1 MSISDWFDRRR
12 LVRKGRACDKTRLKS
27 SDDTLQG
34 RLESSTVA
42 RWLIPIAFLALLY
55 LGVAWGHPPQRR
67 EHLTLAFIVFMSGLM
82 LLELDCPE
90 IWRSNSKLV
99 LVLGATWFNLALIK
113 GIFLDWPPHSEAAM
127 SQLYFLCP
135 YTFAPFL
142 VTLLLGT
149 RAGLFSVLEVSI
161 LASILIPSFQFPGV
175 VPVVDHNF
183 TFLLVSLLSGFTAVY
198 FTRNVRNRAG
208 LVRAGLAVG
217 ALNLL
222 CAVALGLVAGRD
234 GWMVLAWQ
242 ALFGIGVG
250 FFTALF
256 VSAILPLVESAFQIT
271 TTISWLELA
280 DLNHPLLQQMTM
292 EAPGTYHHS
301 LLVAN
306 LAEAGAKAIGLDPTA
321 CRVMAYFHDVGKTVK
336 PEYFTENI
344 PPGANPHENLSPSMS
359 SLIIIAHVK
368 EGVDL
373 AIKHRLKRRVVEA
386 IQQHHGDSVVSYF
399 HQRALQ
405 QQQDAR
411 AGGKIMNMRE
421 EDVPEVSED
430 SFRYPGPRPQSK
442 EVALL
447 MIADA
452 VEASSRSLEKPT
464 PQRIEDM
471 VNEIVEHKVS
481 DHQLDESHL
490 TLNEL
495 RAAAEAMSATV
506 KNMMHSRIAYAK
518 KDKTSASKHI
528 QPANRNIP
536 PGTASSVAA

>member
-1 MSISDWFDRRR
+1 MFTDWLERRR
-12 LVRKGRACDKTRLKS
+12 LVRKGRACDKTRLVPS
-27 SDDTLQG
+27 ENTLQG
-34 RLESSTVA
+34 HLESSRVA
-42 RWLIPIAFLALLY
+42 RWLIPLGFLFLLY
-55 LGVAWGHPPQRR
+55 FGVAWNHPTEFR
-67 EHLTLAFIVFMSGLM
+67 EKEILAFIVFASGLM

-90 IWRSNSKLV
+90 IWRSNSKLI
-99 LVLGATWFNLALIK
+99 LVLGASWFNVALIK
-113 GIFLDWPPHSEAAM
+113 GIFVDWPPHTETAM

-149 RAGLFSVLEVSI
+149 RAGLVAVLQVSI
-161 LASILIPSFQFPGV
+161 LSSLLIPTFTFSGSTPSI
-175 VPVVDHNF
+175 DRNF

-198 FTRNVRNRAG
+198 FTRNVRNRAD
-208 LVRAGLAVG
+208 LIRAGLAVG
-217 ALNLL
+217 CLNLL
-222 CAVALGLVAGRD
+222 CAVAFGLVAGRD
-234 GWMVLAWQ
+234 WMALGWQ
-242 ALFGIGVG
+242 ALFGIGIG

-306 LAEAGAKAIGLDPTA
+306 IAEAGAKAIGLDPTA
-321 CRVMAYFHDVGKTVK
+321 CRVMAYFHDIGKIIK

-368 EGVDL
+368 EGMDL
-373 AIKHRLKRRVVEA
+373 ALKYGLKRRVIDA

-405 QQQDAR
+405 QQEDAR

-421 EDVPEVSED
+421 EDVPDVSED

-447 MIADA
+447 SLADA

-471 VNEIVEHKVS
+471 INEIVEHKIS
-481 DHQLDESHL
+481 DHQFDESHL
-490 TLNEL
+490 TMNEI
-495 RAAAEAMSATV
+495 RAAAEAMSVTV
-506 KNMMHSRIAYAK
+506 KNMMHTRISYAK
-518 KDKTSASKHI
+518 KEKTSASKDI
-528 QPANRNIP
+528 QPAKRSSLQGP
-536 PGTASSVAA
+536 STTAAA

>member
-175 VPVVDHNF
+175 VPVIDHNF

>member
-1 MSISDWFDRRR
+1 MISDWLERRR

-27 SDDTLQG
+27 SNDTLQG

-42 RWLIPIAFLALLY
+42 RWIIPIAFLALLY
-55 LGVAWGHPPQRR
+55 LGVAWGYPPHRR
-67 EHLTLAFIVFMSGLM
+67 EHDTLAFIVFMSGLM

-90 IWRSNSKLV
+90 IWRSNSKLI
-99 LVLGATWFNLALIK
+99 LVLGASWFNLALIK
-113 GIFLDWPPHSEAAM
+113 GIFLDWPPHTEAAM
-127 SQLYFLCP
+127 SQMYFLCP

-149 RAGLFSVLEVSI
+149 RAGLFAVLQVSI
-161 LASILIPSFQFPGV
+161 LASILIPTPDFHTPI
-175 VPVVDHNF
+175 PTIDHNF

-198 FTRNVRNRAG
+198 FTRNVRNRAD
-208 LVRAGLAVG
+208 LIRAGLAVG

-222 CAVALGLVAGRD
+222 CAVALGVVAGSN
-234 GWMVLAWQ
+234 WMELGWQ

-321 CRVMAYFHDVGKTVK
+321 CRVMAYFHDVGKIIK

-373 AIKHRLKRRVVEA
+373 AIKYRLKRRVVEA

-405 QQQDAR
+405 QQEDAR

-421 EDVPEVSED
+421 EDVPVVSED

-447 MIADA
+447 SLADA

-471 VNEIVEHKVS
+471 VNEIVEHKVA
-481 DHQLDESHL
+481 DHQFDECHL

-495 RAAAEAMSATV
+495 RAAAEAMAATV

-528 QPANRNIP
+528 QPSSRGASQGP
-536 PGTASSVAA
+536 ASSVAA